1 MYMGSVFEGHS
12 FPNCMNT
19 FKNFGL
25 ERIKKNKKL
34 KYLGN
39 DNSCLI

>member
-12 FPNCMNT
+12 FPNCINT

-25 ERIKKNKKL
+25 ERIKKNKTEVP
-34 KYLGN
+34 
-39 DNSCLI
+39 